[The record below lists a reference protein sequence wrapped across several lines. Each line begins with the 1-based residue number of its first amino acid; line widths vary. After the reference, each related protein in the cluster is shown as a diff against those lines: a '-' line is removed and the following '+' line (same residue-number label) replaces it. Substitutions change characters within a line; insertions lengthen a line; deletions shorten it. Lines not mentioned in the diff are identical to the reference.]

1 MSEGLLPSVL
11 EIHSPLEG
19 GVAGQFLAHNA
30 KSPLVGWGSVSE
42 VLDTQ
47 HRDTQHGD
55 PSLIPRREEERIL
68 KEKKSWQQVS
78 ISVY

>member
-1 MSEGLLPSVL
+1 VSEGLLPSVL

-42 VLDTQ
+42 VLASDA
-47 HRDTQHGD
+47 
-55 PSLIPRREEERIL
+55 
-68 KEKKSWQQVS
+68 
-78 ISVY
+78 